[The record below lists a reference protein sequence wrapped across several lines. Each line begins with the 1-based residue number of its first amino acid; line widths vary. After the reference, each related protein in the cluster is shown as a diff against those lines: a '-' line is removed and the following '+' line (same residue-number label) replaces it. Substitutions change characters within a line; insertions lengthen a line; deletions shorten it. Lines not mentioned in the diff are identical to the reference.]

1 MGVITMALQWRDEMS
16 VFNRAIDTDHQ
27 YLIEIV
33 NRIEQSLKTRN
44 RNELTK
50 QLGNLTQYAQVHFER
65 EERIAL
71 AAGYTQV
78 PSLSKSHLSLM
89 SRLNQVR
96 AEFDDAGESWSSEAA
111 EHFTLFLRNWLID
124 HVIKE
129 DLLMKPALQKFPNTF
144 DAK

>member
-1 MGVITMALQWRDEMS
+1 MTLQWRDEMS
-16 VFNRAIDTDHQ
+16 VCNKVVDTDHQ
-27 YLIEIV
+27 YLIEII

-44 RNELTK
+44 RLELNK
-50 QLGNLTQYAQVHFER
+50 QLGNLTQYSQVHFER

-78 PSLSKSHLSLM
+78 PGLNKSHLSLM
-89 SRLNQVR
+89 FSLNQVR
-96 AEFDDAGESWSSEAA
+96 TEFNEAGESWSPEAA

-129 DLLMKPALQKFPNTF
+129 DLLIKPFLQKFSNSF
-144 DAK
+144 DPR